1 MYLKIFGSAVI
12 VSLRLIDSHH
22 LQPFQFSFY
31 CYGHFGRRNLH
42 TILAFNAF
50 DNYAEFFAFCLEMG
64 WILTFPS
71 KLLIISTPFWPALFS
86 LQKQHDGK
94 NWEKLHLIS
103 YVEILNQMPNW
114 YRISTQYRI
123 RDKAEYP
130 TFPGTVNH
138 VSNTYIMI
146 NEKRAVFTNRPMDTP
161 KMIEKIKRVKEKNYL
176 HAFTYMT
183 KLFAKAPWCRISN
196 PSRTLHRRLM
206 NV

>member
-1 MYLKIFGSAVI
+1 MTICCEYSFYVNRVYSCEYDGCDFFPFLVWIWNVFEDLRISCH
-12 VSLRLIDSHH
+12 SFLRLIDSHH

-103 YVEILNQMPNW
+103 YVEILNQMPN
-114 YRISTQYRI
+114 
-123 RDKAEYP
+123 
-130 TFPGTVNH
+130 
-138 VSNTYIMI
+138 
-146 NEKRAVFTNRPMDTP
+146 
-161 KMIEKIKRVKEKNYL
+161 
-176 HAFTYMT
+176 
-183 KLFAKAPWCRISN
+183 
-196 PSRTLHRRLM
+196 
-206 NV
+206 